1 MLPLGKRQIF
11 TRERDRCMGNKQN
24 GKSDSGKKLCLL
36 YVAFLLGFAVPLWG
50 FFSYRYDSSRLLD
63 LNIYVFP

>member
-24 GKSDSGKKLCLL
+24 GKKLCLL

-50 FFSYRYDSSRLLD
+50 FFRYHYDSSRLLD